1 MKIKIYQIA
10 PEKDKR
16 HLMFSRFEFAE
27 KHGGIDPS
35 EYDLVF
41 EGEVKAED
49 LEDVYIIFNDYVKM
63 PASYHGR
70 SLSVSD
76 VVETEDGAYFCNSF
90 GFIKLPSFQK
100 GE

>member
-35 EYDLVF
+35 EYELVF
-41 EGEVKAED
+41 DGEVKAED
-49 LEDVYIIFNDYVKM
+49 LEDVYVIFNSYIKR
-63 PASYHGR
+63 PASYRGR

-76 VVETEDGAYFCNSF
+76 VVVTEDGAYFCNSC
-90 GFIKLPSFQK
+90 GFIKLQSFTK
-100 GE
+100 